1 LHDGEKLRSLQ
12 GKAPNERD
20 ELSDRPACPP
30 VPFETSEA
38 AMPSLFSRHL
48 PTPGTLAR
56 RFRRLAL
63 IVGLACWL
71 TACQK
76 SEAPQPTMA
85 GTPPPTAGAQPA
97 PPPVPQPAPPPAD
110 AAKGDPEPGAS
121 PTAAPP
127 MPAPPQAS
135 IEPPRPEYQQQQQQA
150 SAEPPR
156 YKYQRPQN
164 HNNAEWQRY
173 ESQKQQQATGKAPL
187 PPAITRPP
195 AAANGSAGTTRPPP
209 KYSARPPSA
218 APRPAPEAAA
228 ARPPA
233 AAADPSPAAVDSAPP
248 PTTAS
253 LPPPAIAAFDW
264 PPPKASAQEA
274 IPDKWLRTGPAPTLA
289 DVADKFEKAMKL
301 AGYPQRSYYS
311 VPRGFALAAQFE
323 HIRADGTPLPGEDRW
338 RVGPPRV
345 GNLSLLAFIQAL
357 AHAPAGI
364 YRAIV
369 FVVTDAPWSQ
379 SPTAPSDEQIMA
391 WAGAGAA
398 SLPAAIGDLPYG
410 PGYRAHALIYEFRKG
425 SSGPA
430 ETVLPSAVSGEIHL
444 DKGGLWDPLSIL

>member
-1 LHDGEKLRSLQ
+1 
-12 GKAPNERD
+12 
-20 ELSDRPACPP
+20 
-30 VPFETSEA
+30 
-38 AMPSLFSRHL
+38 MPSLFSRHL
-48 PTPGTLAR
+48 PTPGTLAP

-121 PTAAPP
+121 PTPAPP

-135 IEPPRPEYQQQQQQA
+135 IEPPR
-150 SAEPPR
+150 
-156 YKYQRPQN
+156 YKYQQPQN

-218 APRPAPEAAA
+218 APRPAPEAAPS
-228 ARPPA
+228 RPLPPA
-233 AAADPSPAAVDSAPP
+233 AANGDAEPAASASP
-248 PTTAS
+248 
-253 LPPPAIAAFDW
+253 PPPAIAQFDW

-379 SPTAPSDEQIMA
+379 SSTAPSEEQIMA

-398 SLPAAIGDLPYG
+398 ALPAAIGDLPYG
-410 PGYRAHALIYEFRKG
+410 PNYRGHALIYEFRKG